1 MAANPSPATVTG
13 VGHRLTRLNL
23 ACQPSSSDIKP
34 TTMMTSTIDT
44 ASTTSTCSASVISIR
59 ANNIIAQTNPSVK
72 YFRILD
78 ADPYDKQSNPNGIIN
93 LGTAENKLCADILSK
108 KLAEFQHKPEEE
120 SLNYYPALKG
130 ASTFRSAVAKFVER
144 HFKSNHRIDPENLV
158 VLCGTTPVIETL
170 SFAVAEHG
178 DYFMIPTPYYHRIYN
193 DINDRAGINSL
204 DVPLYGMQGD
214 IKKAY
219 DLTVAAFE
227 TTYKDAVTKGLKV
240 KGIILLSP
248 HNPTGDIYTKN
259 QLIDILN
266 FANKYKLHV
275 IMDEI
280 YALSVFDTYKD
291 KFTSVL
297 QLDVP
302 DPDRVHVIW
311 GFSKDFGL
319 SGYRVGCV
327 YSRNQQVI
335 KYFETVAIF
344 SMPAAP
350 ILQRLEYLISDT
362 DWIEKEYLPVY
373 QRRLRESFDIVK
385 QRLEKHGIRVYPSQ
399 ASFFI
404 WADVTKYL
412 KERSYKAEEE
422 LLNRILQAKV
432 YVMTGQHN
440 FSCEPGWL
448 RVIFSVN
455 REQLNI
461 GLDRIESVLISI
473 EEEQAYK
480 PKHISRL

>member
-1 MAANPSPATVTG
+1 MPRSYRSYNFPAVSY
-13 VGHRLTRLNL
+13 VFLNN
-23 ACQPSSSDIKP
+23 D
-34 TTMMTSTIDT
+34 
-44 ASTTSTCSASVISIR
+44 
-59 ANNIIAQTNPSVK
+59 
-72 YFRILD
+72 
-78 ADPYDKQSNPNGIIN
+78 
-93 LGTAENKLCADILSK
+93 
-108 KLAEFQHKPEEE
+108 H
-120 SLNYYPALKG
+120 YYL
-130 ASTFRSAVAKFVER
+130 
-144 HFKSNHRIDPENLV
+144 L
-158 VLCGTTPVIETL
+158 LQ
-170 SFAVAEHG
+170 
-178 DYFMIPTPYYHRIYN
+178 
-193 DINDRAGINSL
+193 
-204 DVPLYGMQGD
+204 QGD